1 MTSSRDDIIGIDI
14 AIISIFPPNSIL
26 LAIAASP
33 ESLHILVAYSVN
45 IAIPVILSNILKNWL
60 SILALL
66 AKFVSKFMT
75 PVNLSSTKNNIIAPA
90 NIEIYTAN
98 SGLYCFKIIIIIN
111 PTNPNPYNFYNIHTN
126 FSFIG

>member
-45 IAIPVILSNILKNWL
+45 IAIPVILSNILKN
-60 SILALL
+60 
-66 AKFVSKFMT
+66 
-75 PVNLSSTKNNIIAPA
+75 
-90 NIEIYTAN
+90 
-98 SGLYCFKIIIIIN
+98 
-111 PTNPNPYNFYNIHTN
+111 
-126 FSFIG
+126 